1 MGELRLYAVGIGEVR
16 GMFGASPQVAEHLRE
31 VARRAFAPP
40 AVEARSGL
48 LSKLGP
54 IFKRV
59 PATPVIS
66 PTQPEPH
73 DVEVLLAGAYVLPD
87 RTGATWRL
95 LETLVQGIAWGST
108 RMSLTA
114 QALDDLDFALAR
126 GGVSAAVG
134 LRHVL
139 NSTMSLNLVPVQ
151 GLTVGWHPHHKAV
164 AMAAAYRSAIQDIKT
179 EEQREMIKSLT
190 TWLDGFLPWAQVAAS
205 LGRPVPDLV
214 GFWAS

>member
-73 DVEVLLAGAYVLPD
+73 DVEVLLAGAYVPPD

-108 RMSLTA
+108 RMSLTP
-114 QALDDLDFALAR
+114 QSLDDLDFTLAR
-126 GGVSAAVG
+126 GGVSASVG
-134 LRHVL
+134 LRHLL
-139 NSTMSLNLVPVQ
+139 NSTLSLNLVPVQ
-151 GLTVGWHPHHKAV
+151 GLTVGWHPHDKAV

-179 EEQREMIKSLT
+179 DEQREMIKSLT
-190 TWLDGFLPWAQVAAS
+190 SWLDGFLPWAQVAAS

>member
-1 MGELRLYAVGIGEVR
+1 
-16 GMFGASPQVAEHLRE
+16 MFGASPPVAEHLRE
-31 VARRAFAPP
+31 VARSAFAPP
-40 AVEARSGL
+40 AVEARGGL

-73 DVEVLLAGAYVLPD
+73 DVEVLLAGAYVAPD

-108 RMSLTA
+108 RMSLTP
-114 QALDDLDFALAR
+114 QSLDDLDFALAR
-126 GGVSAAVG
+126 AGVSASVG
-134 LRHVL
+134 LRHLL

-151 GLTVGWHPHHKAV
+151 GLTVGCQPYHKAL

-190 TWLDGFLPWAQVAAS
+190 SWLEGFVPWAQVAAS

>member
-1 MGELRLYAVGIGEVR
+1 MGELRLYAVGIEEVR

-40 AVEARSGL
+40 TVEARGGL

-59 PATPVIS
+59 PTTPVIS

-73 DVEVLLAGAYVLPD
+73 DVEVLLAGAYVPPD

-108 RMSLTA
+108 RMSLTP
-114 QALDDLDFALAR
+114 QSLDDLDFALAR
-126 GGVSAAVG
+126 GGVSASVG
-134 LRHVL
+134 LRHLL

-151 GLTVGWHPHHKAV
+151 GLTVGWHPHHKAL

>member
-1 MGELRLYAVGIGEVR
+1 MGELRLYAVGIDEVR

-66 PTQPEPH
+66 ATQPEPH
-73 DVEVLLAGAYVLPD
+73 DVEVLLAGAYVPPD

-108 RMSLTA
+108 RMSLTP
-114 QALDDLDFALAR
+114 QSLDDLDFALAR

-134 LRHVL
+134 LHHLL
-139 NSTMSLNLVPVQ
+139 NSTMSLNLIPVQ
-151 GLTVGWHPHHKAV
+151 GLTVGWHPHHKAL

-190 TWLDGFLPWAQVAAS
+190 SWLDGFLPWAQVAAS

>member
-1 MGELRLYAVGIGEVR
+1 
-16 GMFGASPQVAEHLRE
+16 MFGASPQVAEHLRE

-73 DVEVLLAGAYVLPD
+73 DVEVLLAGAYVPPD

-108 RMSLTA
+108 RMSLTP
-114 QALDDLDFALAR
+114 QSLDDLDFALAR
-126 GGVSAAVG
+126 GGVSASVG
-134 LRHVL
+134 LHHLL
-139 NSTMSLNLVPVQ
+139 NSTMSLNLIPVQ
-151 GLTVGWHPHHKAV
+151 GLTVGWHPHHKAL

-179 EEQREMIKSLT
+179 KEQREMIKSLT
-190 TWLDGFLPWAQVAAS
+190 SWLDGFLPWAQVAAS